1 MDTAQVI
8 VDRRRNGCRRRFTW
22 RTVVY
27 GLLCYNRRTGRR
39 REDADLPFTD
49 WHHPWL
55 LFLSLSIMV
64 MCCADAFMT
73 LMLIERGMVE
83 VNPVM
88 AYLLTQGIT
97 EFAVVKL
104 ALTGVG
110 IVVLVFLARFQ
121 FINRFRSGLFLTF
134 FFSVYSCLVCYQ
146 FVNLLQ
152 PV

>member
-1 MDTAQVI
+1 MQAHI
-8 VDRRRNGCRRRFTW
+8 FTW

-27 GLLCYNRRTGRR
+27 GVLRFNRRAGRR
-39 REDADLPFTD
+39 REDADLPFID

-55 LFLSLSIMV
+55 LFLSLSIMI

-83 VNPVM
+83 INPVM

-104 ALTGVG
+104 ALTGIG
-110 IVVLVFLARFQ
+110 IVVLVFLARFH

-146 FVNLLQ
+146 FVSLLQ